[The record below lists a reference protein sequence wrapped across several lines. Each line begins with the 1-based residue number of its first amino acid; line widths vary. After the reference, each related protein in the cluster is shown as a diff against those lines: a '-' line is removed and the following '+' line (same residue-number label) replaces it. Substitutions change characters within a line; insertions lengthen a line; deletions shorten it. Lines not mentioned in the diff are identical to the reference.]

1 MEKWKSERVSCMN
14 CIGMFLLLIFISTG
28 WDSCSATAKA
38 GIPGIKIKPVNSLD
52 DTTEYPEI
60 QAVIGSTVS
69 LPCNLSPP
77 SNDDIISLVL
87 WYRLDLPNPIY
98 TLDAR
103 SAPSADMAKHFSS
116 KVLGSRA
123 YFNVSRRSLAHLK
136 IDPVDEDDAGEYRCR
151 VDFKR
156 GRTMSRLVKLNV
168 IVPVKKVSIRGRD
181 NGTYSGL
188 IGPFT
193 EGDSLVLICEA
204 RGGFPKPTV
213 TWHRGTR
220 LLQGSVSVD
229 DHGVV
234 RNELYFNRLRRE
246 DLLTVLTCRA
256 SNNNVSAPVYATV
269 SLDLN
274 LKPQSVQITTVPTV
288 LKAGQR
294 VEVNCQSEGSRP
306 PARISWTKGS
316 ERVDHL
322 AIQNTFGSISVSTL
336 SFVASGEDNGK
347 KLTCEAQNPKLPESA
362 LRDSWT
368 LNVLYPPQLS
378 LVFGASVQYEHIR
391 EGSDVYFECN
401 IQANPQVNEV
411 KWLFNSKNLVHDSL
425 RGIIVRNHSLL
436 LHNVGR
442 RNRGTY
448 QCLASNAQGRG
459 RSEEVVLRVQYSP
472 ICSDRQ
478 RRNYGVAKNE
488 EVHVLCSVE
497 SDPQEVAFKWAF
509 NSSLS
514 ETTDLFSFVNN
525 GTGKSIAKF
534 TPKTKTDYGALY
546 CYAKNEVGNMR
557 DPCIFNIVPTGP
569 PEPLQNCT
577 ITNQSFSSLSL
588 SCDIGDDGG
597 SKQSFHLEIYS
608 MRREQL
614 LANVTSHENPSFI
627 VRGLPAGTSFIVVV
641 YSSNSKGRSTSV
653 ALTASTLF
661 SAERQTEDEN
671 KSVISAVLLVSL
683 AALGTLALLAVAAV
697 VAVVKN
703 KTRSSS
709 NEAATTGQEMVEKK
723 PKTIET
729 CI

>member
-1 MEKWKSERVSCMN
+1 MECLTSPHAQFSQKANPNLLKQLGNGLCPVMN
-14 CIGMFLLLIFISTG
+14 RISLLDHYLKI
-28 WDSCSATAKA
+28 SATFDLVYTT
-38 GIPGIKIKPVNSLD
+38 INSIFPVLS
-52 DTTEYPEI
+52 I
-60 QAVIGSTVS
+60 Q
-69 LPCNLSPP
+69 
-77 SNDDIISLVL
+77 
-87 WYRLDLPNPIY
+87 
-98 TLDAR
+98 
-103 SAPSADMAKHFSS
+103 
-116 KVLGSRA
+116 
-123 YFNVSRRSLAHLK
+123 
-136 IDPVDEDDAGEYRCR
+136 R
-151 VDFKR
+151 V
-156 GRTMSRLVKLNV
+156 
-168 IVPVKKVSIRGRD
+168 
-181 NGTYSGL
+181 
-188 IGPFT
+188 
-193 EGDSLVLICEA
+193 
-204 RGGFPKPTV
+204 
-213 TWHRGTR
+213 
-220 LLQGSVSVD
+220 
-229 DHGVV
+229 
-234 RNELYFNRLRRE
+234 
-246 DLLTVLTCRA
+246 
-256 SNNNVSAPVYATV
+256 
-269 SLDLN
+269 
-274 LKPQSVQITTVPTV
+274 KPQSVQITTVPTV

-401 IQANPQVNEV
+401 IQANPPVSEV

-472 ICSDRQ
+472 VCSERQ

-488 EVHVLCSVE
+488 EVNVLCSVD
-497 SDPQEVAFKWAF
+497 SDPQEVAFKWVF

-514 ETTDLFSFVNN
+514 ETTDLFSFINN

-546 CYAKNEVGNMR
+546 CFAKNEVGNMR

-709 NEAATTGQEMVEKK
+709 NEVATTGQEMVEKNPK
-723 PKTIET
+723 PSKPAFEDGNPYVYHTREVTTDYVHLTPKSASECIYERLMDGKPSSYETVLCRSHVLNEEFNRWVPHELTAEDKSKRKAACLALLRDQRKEKIVDRIVTYDKKKNGCTATIQAVKEGGQHLGNQQDWLQDEP
-729 CI
+729 